1 MNNNSISHIALIL
14 DGNKRWS
21 KKNKLNNREGYKKGF
36 DKIIEIVNYSTQ
48 INLNTITLFT
58 LSSENYQRQSV
69 SLIYD
74 IIYEN
79 FNKMLDEL
87 IKKKNIRLKIF
98 GNKENLPLKIRNIFE
113 EFENIKH
120 DNVKLNLN
128 LAFNYGFKEEIIKVI
143 KDINIYEKNIKNIDD
158 DKLSNYFYLGK
169 TPDPEILIRTGGYKR
184 LSNFIMYNLTYT
196 ELFFTDTLWP
206 EFSIDEFN
214 EILSSYMK
222 IERKYGL

>member
-1 MNNNSISHIALIL
+1 MNKNSINHIALIL

-87 IKKKNIRLKIF
+87 IKKKN
-98 GNKENLPLKIRNIFE
+98 
-113 EFENIKH
+113 
-120 DNVKLNLN
+120 
-128 LAFNYGFKEEIIKVI
+128 
-143 KDINIYEKNIKNIDD
+143 
-158 DKLSNYFYLGK
+158 DK
-169 TPDPEILIRTGGYKR
+169 
-184 LSNFIMYNLTYT
+184 
-196 ELFFTDTLWP
+196 
-206 EFSIDEFN
+206 
-214 EILSSYMK
+214 
-222 IERKYGL
+222 

>member
-1 MNNNSISHIALIL
+1 MNKNSINHIALIL

-158 DKLSNYFYLGK
+158 DKLSKYFYLGK